1 MVQKKEMAS
10 VLPSLPVIV
19 LIVAVVMRLVVRPV
33 TRDRLPTQTS
43 KGRDTTRPVT
53 ILVCMDASDSW
64 RDYVNHIVM
73 RCRDVATVNVLLT
86 YRSADDVPDNDVSDP
101 IYRHLVNIEMGIQRS
116 RHPSNNLQRLV
127 RRFVTG
133 SEKTVV
139 VLQGGCSLHDDFART
154 ILEVQQRIP
163 EGTIVSCPTSHITGV
178 AQFPTL
184 RVRSNG
190 SIARD
195 GSKPFHTNSLQ
206 HTVELVPNVTW
217 CPEMTI
223 GNGLLLK
230 RWSQTTSGTFLEH
243 VRRIPEVVHMAPS
256 HPLLAHNARVED
268 DILDFDEG
276 LEGYT
281 ISDAE
286 RVGITAA
293 SSSNER
299 MVKYG
304 TLFRARVAI
313 ESVRD

>member
-1 MVQKKEMAS
+1 
-10 VLPSLPVIV
+10 
-19 LIVAVVMRLVVRPV
+19 
-33 TRDRLPTQTS
+33 
-43 KGRDTTRPVT
+43 
-53 ILVCMDASDSW
+53 
-64 RDYVNHIVM
+64 M
-73 RCRDVATVNVLLT
+73 RCGDVATINVLLT

-133 SEKTVV
+133 SETAVV
-139 VLQGGCSLHDDFART
+139 VLQGGCTLHDDFSRT

-163 EGTIVSCPTSHITGV
+163 DNVIVSCPTSHITGV

-190 SIARD
+190 SVARD
-195 GSKPFHTNSLQ
+195 ASKPFHANSIQ
-206 HTVELVPNVTW
+206 HMVELVPNVTW
-217 CPEMTI
+217 CPEITI
-223 GNGLLLK
+223 CNGLLLK
-230 RWSQTTSGTFLEH
+230 RWSQTMSESFLEH
-243 VRRIPEVVHMAPS
+243 VHRIPEVAHVVPS

-276 LEGYT
+276 LEGYR

-299 MVKYG
+299 IVKYG